1 MVLVALRWGCAG
13 QSKALLAMGSEFSAL
28 LNLQPGL
35 NPWLVVLLSS
45 IAGLLTFALSHAL
58 YVLHTR
64 HRRLTANFSRLDARV
79 RGAIAWSI
87 VAVLLIALIRAIPGP
102 MLVDGRGW
110 LSGDDL
116 FTVTSRAGFIASYPN
131 TDRKVRKDD
140 PILQLVRDA
149 GPEEIAEATNRRAL
163 LAQQL
168 EAARLDVLQ
177 IDPML
182 LAAEASEKGQLDDLF
197 GRRRSLVEG
206 QQSLVRGVQRDKV
219 GNQTKLDEVER
230 ELGAARHELD
240 QTESSYKAASI
251 AFETTKR
258 PEYSE
263 IFSKDEIV
271 KREEHAAVL
280 SSRRDELRERIAL
293 LTSEQTRLLS
303 LTSVSDHTQG
313 EQITKEGSELEQ
325 IDRDIEQAHTRMQA
339 ALQAIEEDKVRAE
352 HQRQYR
358 VKQIELEI
366 SEYDQ
371 LLHAREGALDVRAPW
386 DALVGFREPSPASAR
401 LSNRP
406 LLVLYKPGSIS
417 VRIHVP
423 ADEAQLG
430 SGSRVGINMEA
441 LIPEAASSTFAGKIA
456 RAFSLP
462 DGSGELQIAGDPPEA
477 AIREL
482 ATGSSVPVH
491 VSLRRLNPLAAAR
504 IGWVWWLVGAVAAG
518 CLVSEA
524 RLWWLRR
531 RLRNARAG
539 DEVPAPSGL
548 RPDWGGDPSEFLEY
562 VVGVGIVSRKLRR
575 AVSPVED
582 ADERRV
588 REPSAVGTASKLQGS

>member
-1 MVLVALRWGCAG
+1 MSTEISG
-13 QSKALLAMGSEFSAL
+13 L

-45 IAGLLTFALSHAL
+45 IAGLLAFALSNAL

-64 HRRLTANFSRLDARV
+64 HRRLSASLTDRLDTRV
-79 RGAIAWSI
+79 RSAVAWSI
-87 VAVLLIALIRAIPGP
+87 VAVALIALSLAIPGP
-102 MLVDGRGW
+102 TLVDGRGW

-131 TDRKVRKDD
+131 ADRNVRKDD

-149 GPEEIAEATNRRAL
+149 GPEEIAEATNRRIL
-163 LAQQL
+163 LTQEL

-182 LAAEASEKGQLDDLF
+182 VAAEASEKGQLDDLL
-197 GRRRSLVEG
+197 GRRRSLLDGE
-206 QQSLVRGVQRDKV
+206 QSLVRGAQRDKV
-219 GNQTKLDEVER
+219 GNQSKLDEVER

-240 QTESSYKAASI
+240 QTQSSFKAAST

-258 PEYSE
+258 PEFSE

-271 KREEHAAVL
+271 KREERAAVL
-280 SSRRDELRERIAL
+280 SSRCEELRERIAL
-293 LTSEQTRLLS
+293 LTSEQTRLRS
-303 LTSVSDHTQG
+303 LTSASDHTQG
-313 EQITKEGSELEQ
+313 EQITKQGTELEQ
-325 IDRDIEQAHTRMQA
+325 IDRDIEQARARVQA
-339 ALQAIEEDKVRAE
+339 ALQAIEDDKVRAE
-352 HQRQYR
+352 HKREYR
-358 VKQIELEI
+358 VRQIELQI
-366 SEYDQ
+366 AEYDQ
-371 LLHAREGALDVRAPW
+371 LLHAREGTLDVRAPW

-423 ADEAQLG
+423 SDEAQLG
-430 SGSRVGINMEA
+430 SGSRVGVNMEA
-441 LIPEAASSTFAGKIA
+441 LIPEAASSTFAGRISH
-456 RAFSLP
+456 AFGLP
-462 DGSGELQIAGDPPEA
+462 DGSGELQITGDPPEA

-491 VSLRRLNPLAAAR
+491 VTIRRLNPLAAAR
-504 IGWVWWLVGAVAAG
+504 IGWLWWLAGAVVAG
-518 CLVSEA
+518 CLFSEA

-531 RLRNARAG
+531 RLRIAG
-539 DEVPAPSGL
+539 ADNDVPQPSGL
-548 RPDWGGDPSEFLEY
+548 WADWGGDPGEFLEY

-575 AVSPVED
+575 AASAIED

-588 REPSAVGTASKLQGS
+588 REPGAVGNS